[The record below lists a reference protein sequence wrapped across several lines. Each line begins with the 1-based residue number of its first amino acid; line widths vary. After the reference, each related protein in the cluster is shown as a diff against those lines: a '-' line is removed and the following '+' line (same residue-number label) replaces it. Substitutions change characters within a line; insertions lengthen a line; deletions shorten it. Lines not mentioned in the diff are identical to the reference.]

1 MRHLVIGASAAG
13 ISAAR
18 KIRELR
24 PDDEITVVAK
34 DAAVHSRCMLHHF
47 LGGRKSAEE
56 INFAGADFFEKNN
69 IRFIAEEEITSVLPA
84 ENCAVGRKSGKLP

>member
-13 ISAAR
+13 IPAAR

-24 PDDEITVVAK
+24 QDDEITVVAK

-47 LGGRKSAEE
+47 LG
-56 INFAGADFFEKNN
+56 
-69 IRFIAEEEITSVLPA
+69 
-84 ENCAVGRKSGKLP
+84 